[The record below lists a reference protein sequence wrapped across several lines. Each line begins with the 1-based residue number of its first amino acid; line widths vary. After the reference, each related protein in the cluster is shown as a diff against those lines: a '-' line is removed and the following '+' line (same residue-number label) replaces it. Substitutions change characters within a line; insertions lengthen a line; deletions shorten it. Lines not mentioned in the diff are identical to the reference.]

1 MSLSLQA
8 QALESRKDLEILFTI
23 LANVN
28 GMDNVKNS
36 EKVYKIVFKLGYQ
49 KIRLLMQMKEGNWRH
64 LFYLS
69 STKGRFRM
77 QS

>member
-36 EKVYKIVFKLGYQ
+36 EKVYKIVFKLG
-49 KIRLLMQMKEGNWRH
+49 
-64 LFYLS
+64 
-69 STKGRFRM
+69 
-77 QS
+77 